1 MKINKL
7 KYLIIGIVSATFLFS
22 SCNDLLNVPSN
33 SLVSDD
39 VIFSE
44 PDSTNYAI
52 GAIYDI
58 IGQNNSYRNR
68 LWLQMAVNTD
78 IEYRPGW
85 SSGTTLTSI
94 KSDDLFALYN
104 SNSSIGDGYNNSDA
118 ANPWSR
124 IYQGIERANLVI
136 AGVREHGNP
145 KAGNDMGHLLGEAL
159 TIRAYF
165 YYDLVKWWGDVPA
178 RFEPVNQATI
188 YLGKTNRDEIY
199 DQLISDLQEASE
211 LLYSPGT
218 KYTNTTK
225 RISKDAARGLLARIS
240 LSAAGY
246 SMRPVGTSDAE
257 IKITVSDARKNEL
270 YTIARK
276 ACKDI
281 IDDGKYTLANDFKQI
296 FYDQCQDI
304 ESHGRET
311 IWQLPYNYGLRGRMI
326 YNLGLPRDA
335 DGKNNTVTIG
345 GQFKIMPNLYYDY
358 NINDK
363 RRDITVVPYKVVKS
377 TTVTGVMEQTVSAGI
392 VGFNLGKW
400 RAEWMKTPISGTDDG
415 VSPIVLR
422 YADVLLMFAESDLYL
437 NGNQGAEYFNMVR
450 RRAFGQALNT
460 TSVYDLPLTLANI
473 KNERAFEF
481 AGENIRKYDLIRW
494 GELKSGIDAAKSK
507 LNALRDGTGEYANVP
522 QTIYYKYTVDNT
534 ISTGERVL
542 TIYGLQRG
550 ENEIKTDTD
559 PSGGWVKKAW
569 TQATSS
575 TGEAYLSAGFINSMY
590 LGNPDKR
597 QLLPIFHQI
606 ILVSN
611 SKLANDYGYDN

>member
-281 IDDGKYTLANDFKQI
+281 IDDRKYTLANDFKQI

-345 GQFKIMPNLYYDY
+345 GQFKIMPNFYYDY

>member
-345 GQFKIMPNLYYDY
+345 GQFKIMPNFYYDY

-575 TGEAYLSAGFINSMY
+575 TGEAYLSTGFINSMY

>member
-276 ACKDI
+276 TCKDI

-345 GQFKIMPNLYYDY
+345 GQFKIMPNFYYDY